1 MTVDEVAS
9 QVKKHDAFEKLIH
22 SQDERLEALV
32 QFGDKLISQKH
43 FESPQVSSK
52 LADVHTKRSRIKQLC
67 AQRRM
72 QLEDALL
79 YAEFIRDVADAMAWI
94 ADKQK
99 KLEASDKTGEVS
111 NLEDKIKKLQKHQAF
126 VAEVAANEGRM
137 KDIQNKGDLLIS
149 KRHKAQ
155 KDITKQ
161 LRNLEVAWRE
171 LLREVDLRGKGLE
184 EAQDILE
191 FNNQLDKIEAWIRDK
206 EVMIQSGETGRDYEH
221 CQALQRKLDDVDSDM
236 RVDDARI
243 RTINTLAN
251 KLIKQGHD
259 GVQQRRD
266 NFIQKWQDL
275 QGALGDYRDK
285 LAGKYTVR
293 QKKT

>member
-22 SQDERLEALV
+22 TQDERLEALI

-52 LADVHTKRSRIKQLC
+52 LADIHGKRSRVRQLC
-67 AQRRM
+67 AQRRV

-79 YAEFIRDVADAMAWI
+79 YAEFVRDVADAMAWI

-137 KDIQNKGDLLIS
+137 KDIQDKSDLLIS
-149 KRHKAQ
+149 KRHKEQ
-155 KDITKQ
+155 KNITKQ
-161 LRNLEVAWRE
+161 LHDLEVAWRE

-206 EVMIQSGETGRDYEH
+206 EVLVYFSI
-221 CQALQRKLDDVDSDM
+221 C
-236 RVDDARI
+236 
-243 RTINTLAN
+243 
-251 KLIKQGHD
+251 
-259 GVQQRRD
+259 
-266 NFIQKWQDL
+266 
-275 QGALGDYRDK
+275 
-285 LAGKYTVR
+285 
-293 QKKT
+293 